1 MWNGF
6 LKLKLEQAGTDGGII
21 VITDIFVLKKI
32 GREKI
37 CESLSGKH
45 GDYAKF
51 VAPLLAA
58 QTFKIASR

>member
-1 MWNGF
+1 MIT
-6 LKLKLEQAGTDGGII
+6 LKLKLKQAGTDGGII
-21 VITDIFVLKKI
+21 VITSILVIKKM
-32 GREKI
+32 GERKSLG
-37 CESLSGKH
+37 ESLSGKH